1 MRGIA
6 YLKGLGVGGT
16 VLRGLRRPIGGPG
29 SSGMRARPSMPPTG
43 NEDKAVGAP
52 PFCPRGGHSLEEGPE
67 TTPRATVH

>member
-1 MRGIA
+1 
-6 YLKGLGVGGT
+6 
-16 VLRGLRRPIGGPG
+16 
-29 SSGMRARPSMPPTG
+29 MPPTG